1 MKKRIISLVLAVCV
15 LFGMATV
22 AFAENEPTLKFDENG
37 EFKILHLADCQDGYP
52 ADTRMLAY
60 IDAVIKEYQP
70 DIVILGGDNTVGE
83 EETKKEAIN
92 EIVSIFVENETYFT
106 LVFGNHDYQ
115 QGVSD
120 DEALKMYQECGGQYC
135 LAYDEVPELS
145 GTATHNLPVYSA
157 DGSKIKFN
165 LWMFDSGD
173 YEPMLDENG
182 NYVYDENG
190 NLRDIGYE
198 CVDEDQIEWYI
209 NRSNELKA
217 ETGALVPSL
226 AFQHIVVGDV
236 YDALF
241 PESPVE
247 LGVLTPKY
255 NGKVYSFFPKTDNF
269 TGFLLEF
276 PCPGVYNKGQ
286 FDAMVKQ
293 GDVAGIFSG
302 HDHINSYETELDGI
316 KIINTPGATY
326 NSYAKEYLRG
336 SRLITVKED
345 DPANFTS
352 EVITVN
358 DMVLINDDYAAE
370 IGVSR
375 IEAYINIYFAEIVLA
390 LGRMTGIF
398 AKILL

>member
-1 MKKRIISLVLAVCV
+1 MKKRILSLVLAVCM

-22 AFAENEPTLKFDENG
+22 AFAENEPVLKFDENG
-37 EFKILHLADCQDGYP
+37 EFKILHLADCQDGYH
-52 ADTRMLAY
+52 ADPRMLAY

-83 EETKKEAIN
+83 EATKRDAIN

-120 DEALKMYQECGGQYC
+120 DEALVMYQECGGKYC

-145 GTATHNLPVYSA
+145 GTATHNLPVYSS

-173 YEPMLDENG
+173 YEPMVDENG
-182 NYVYDENG
+182 DYVYDENG

-241 PESPVE
+241 PESPVD
-247 LGVLTPKY
+247 LGALTPKY
-255 NGKVYSFFPKTDNF
+255 NGKIYSFFPKTDNF

-286 FDAMVKQ
+286 FDAMVEQ

-316 KIINTPGATY
+316 KIINTPAATY

-345 DPANFTS
+345 DPYNFTS

-358 DMVLINDDYAAE
+358 DMVLLNDDYAEE

-375 IEAYINIYFAEIVLA
+375 FVAYVNIYFAEVMLA
-390 LGRMTGIF
+390 LGKMTGIF